1 MLPHILYIHGFN
13 SSPDSFK
20 ASQLVSY
27 YAQKGQEERITVP
40 ELSYEPAKAM
50 ATLEALVQQHQ
61 QQTNAPLLLVGS
73 SLGGFYATYLVE
85 HYDQLK
91 AVLVNPAVKPY
102 ELLADWLGDNE
113 NIYTAETYCLT
124 REHLQQLISLDCSV
138 LKDASRYFVLLQTL
152 DETLDYRQAAAKFK
166 QARLV
171 VEQGGNH
178 SFDGLERY
186 YGEIF
191 AFIDDA
197 P

>member
-40 ELSYEPAKAM
+40 KLSYEPAKAM
-50 ATLEALVQQHQ
+50 ATLESLVQQHQ

-85 HYDQLK
+85 HYNQLK

-102 ELLADWLGDNE
+102 KLLADWLGDNE

-124 REHLQQLISLDCSV
+124 REHLQQLISLDCDV
-138 LKDASRYFVLLQTL
+138 LKDVSRYFVLLQTL

-178 SFDGLERY
+178 SFEGFERY